1 MQVIS
6 LRSRLVYRCN
16 DNALLKELYSF
27 SLNYNEFLSNE
38 IITLI
43 NFISSKETL
52 PLNDAK
58 EFYNHILNFTEL
70 MFERVQ
76 IQTYVYSCDKD
87 TSEQAYEYNDKLFN
101 MKVNYFRMKHDLYT
115 IYKEFFR
122 TDNVFINSF
131 LKQVNKLQRK
141 MNGEYDD
148 AQLSVDGYRI
158 FG

>member
-16 DNALLKELYSF
+16 DNALLKELYTFSF
-27 SLNYNEFLSNE
+27 NYNEFLSQE

-52 PLNDAK
+52 PLKDAK
-58 EFYNHILNFTEL
+58 EFYNHILNFTEV
-70 MFERVQ
+70 MFERAQVQ
-76 IQTYVYSCDKD
+76 SYVYSCDKENA
-87 TSEQAYEYNDKLFN
+87 EQAYKYNDKLFN
-101 MKVNYFRMKHDLYT
+101 MKANYFKMKNDLYV
-115 IYKEFFR
+115 IYKNFFR
-122 TDNVFINSF
+122 NDNVFINSF
-131 LKQVNKLQRK
+131 IKQVNKLQRK

-148 AQLSVDGYRI
+148 AQLSIDGYRM

>member
-1 MQVIS
+1 MQVIN
-6 LRSRLVYRCN
+6 LRSRIVYRCN

-27 SLNYNEFLSNE
+27 SLKYNEFLSNE

-43 NFISSKETL
+43 NYISAKETL

-58 EFYNHILNFTEL
+58 EFYNHILNYTEL
-70 MFERVQ
+70 MFERAQ
-76 IQTYVYSCDKD
+76 IQNYIYSCEKE
-87 TSEQAYEYNDKLFN
+87 TAEQAYEYNDKLFN
-101 MKVNYFRMKHDLYT
+101 MKANYFKMKYDLYK
-115 IYKEFFR
+115 IYKDFFR

-148 AQLSVDGYRI
+148 AQLSIDGYRM
-158 FG
+158 FN